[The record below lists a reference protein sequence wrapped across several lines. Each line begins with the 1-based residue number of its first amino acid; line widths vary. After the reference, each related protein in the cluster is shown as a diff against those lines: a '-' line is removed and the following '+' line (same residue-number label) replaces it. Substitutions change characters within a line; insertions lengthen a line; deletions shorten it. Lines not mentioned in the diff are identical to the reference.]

1 MDMDVRPLTT
11 EADYDWALAEVAAY
25 FDNQPA
31 PGTPE
36 AARFDVLAAL
46 IEHYEARH
54 WPMGAPDPVD
64 AIRACME
71 WRGLKQSDLA
81 AVLGSRSRASEVLSR
96 KRGLTLEQASR
107 LHREWG
113 LPAEVLL
120 QPANRNDTLQLI
132 DEGQVT

>member
-1 MDMDVRPLTT
+1 MDMDVRPLVT
-11 EADYDWALAEVAAY
+11 EADYDWALAEITAY
-25 FDNQPA
+25 FNDQPA

-54 WPMGAPDPVD
+54 WPIEAPDPVD

-71 WRGLKQSDLA
+71 WRGLRQADLA

-107 LHREWG
+107 LHRDWG
-113 LPAEVLL
+113 MPADVLL
-120 QPANRNDTLQLI
+120 RSAARHRTPADRTA
-132 DEGQVT
+132 